1 MTNTRIVTISIIIT
15 VFFSL
20 LLTWFSEL
28 DIAFSEI
35 FFNKNEGF
43 IYKNNFFVYKIYLIL
58 PQLTKFFVI
67 SCLSYL
73 VYITIKY
80 KNFKKVICSGALFL
94 ILTSAIGPGFVV
106 NYVLK
111 ENFGR
116 ARPHQTEYFGGE
128 KKFTTAF
135 RITDQCS
142 HNCSFASGHAAMG
155 YFFTAIAY
163 VMNLA
168 YFNRIYISGLIFGTI
183 VGISRIMMGG
193 HFLSDVMTAA
203 FVVLTLNH
211 LIFIIWQKILK
222 NLK

>member
-58 PQLTKFFVI
+58 PQLTKIFAI

-73 VYITIKY
+73 IYITIKH
-80 KNFKKVICSGALFL
+80 KSFKKAICSGAMFL
-94 ILTSAIGPGFVV
+94 VLTSAIGPGFVV

-116 ARPHQTEYFGGE
+116 ARPHQIEYFEGE
-128 KKFTTAF
+128 KKFTKAF
-135 RITDQCS
+135 RITKQCS